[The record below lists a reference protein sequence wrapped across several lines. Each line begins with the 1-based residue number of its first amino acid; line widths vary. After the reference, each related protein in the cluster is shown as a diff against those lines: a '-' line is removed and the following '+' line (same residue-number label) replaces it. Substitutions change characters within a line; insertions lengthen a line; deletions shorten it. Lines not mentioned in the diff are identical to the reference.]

1 LRQSVVARGD
11 AAEVL
16 EPAEGVLDAMPL
28 FVGFLVEAEGLLAVR
43 PVGNDGFGAAAGQ
56 PVPQLCT
63 VVGLVAQKLLGRL
76 GATDQAPG
84 RRTVVRLAA
93 A

>member
-1 LRQSVVARGD
+1 
-11 AAEVL
+11 
-16 EPAEGVLDAMPL
+16 MPL

-43 PVGNDGFGAAAGQ
+43 PIGNDGFGAAAGQ

-84 RRTVVRLAA
+84 RRTVVCLAA
-93 A
+93 AQEEGKKTAYSICDCVDLRIAPTA